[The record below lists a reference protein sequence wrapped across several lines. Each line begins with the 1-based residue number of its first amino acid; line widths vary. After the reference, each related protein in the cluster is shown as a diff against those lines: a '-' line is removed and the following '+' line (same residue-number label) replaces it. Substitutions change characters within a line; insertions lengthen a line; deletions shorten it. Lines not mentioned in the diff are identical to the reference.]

1 MGSRFEKFSERAR
14 RVLSLAQEE
23 AQRFN
28 HNYIGTE
35 HILLG
40 LVRETEGV
48 AARVLSSLSVDL
60 SKVRSAVEFII
71 GRGEKPA
78 QGEIGLTP
86 RAKKVVELA
95 VDEARRMNHTYI
107 GTEHLLIGLL
117 REGEG
122 VAAGVLESLGV
133 TLDKVRAETH
143 RILSHTSG
151 TGSQGSRSTSKTP
164 TLDQLGIDLTVAA
177 KADKL
182 DPVIGREKEIERM
195 IQILSR
201 RTKNNPVL
209 VGEPGVGKTAIVEA
223 LAQLISSGDVPETL
237 QGKRLVTLDMGALV
251 AGTKYRGE
259 FEERLKKVIEEIK
272 TAGNCVLFIDE
283 IHTIV
288 GAGAAEGAVDA
299 SNILKPSL
307 ARGEIQCIGATT
319 LDDYRKYVERDPAL
333 ERRLQPVR
341 VEEPSNDDTVAILMG
356 IRSKYEDH
364 HKVDITDEAI
374 RTAALLA
381 QRYIPDRFL
390 PDKAIDLI
398 DEAGSRVRLRG
409 SVTPASVKDA
419 MQVLEQVRKEKDEA
433 IASQQYE
440 EAAELRDRELRQN
453 EDLDTLEKNWKEGEN
468 AERRVVTE
476 DDIAE
481 VVSMWTGIPVTRL
494 AEEETE
500 RLLQMEGE
508 LHKRIIGQDE
518 AIVSVSKSV
527 RRARAGLKDSRRP
540 IGVFMFLGPTGV
552 GKTELVRAVAE
563 FMFGDEDNM
572 IRLDMSEFQE
582 RHTVARLIGAPPG
595 YIGYD
600 EGGQLTE
607 GVRRKNY
614 CAILLDEIEKAHPE
628 VFNILLQ
635 IFDAGHLTDARG
647 RKVDFRNSI
656 IIMTSNLGSD
666 LIKRETSLGFAA
678 KTSEAQT
685 DDSAY
690 ERMKDKV
697 MDEVKRFFRP
707 EFLNRID
714 STVVFH
720 QLKRDEILE
729 IVDLMMNQ
737 VRTELD
743 EKEISLELTEAAKAY
758 LGEKGFDP
766 VLGARPLRRL
776 IQDEIEDSLSD
787 EVLSRTLV
795 AGDVAVIDL
804 DDEGAIK
811 ITSKKAKAKPKAKAK
826 AEPEPEPEAETAN
839 AD

>member
-151 TGSQGSRSTSKTP
+151 TGAQGSRSTSKTP

-182 DPVIGREKEIERM
+182 DPVVGREKEIERM
-195 IQILSR
+195 VQILSR

-223 LAQLISSGDVPETL
+223 LAQLISGGDVPDTL

-272 TAGNCVLFIDE
+272 SAGNCVLFIDE

-341 VEEPSNDDTVAILMG
+341 VEEPDNDDTVAILMG

-364 HKVDITDEAI
+364 HKVNITDEAI

-440 EAAELRDRELRQN
+440 AAAELRDRELRQN
-453 EDLDTLEKNWKEGEN
+453 ENLDTLEKEWQEGEN

-552 GKTELVRAVAE
+552 GKTELVRALAE
-563 FMFGDEDNM
+563 FMFGDEDTM

-595 YIGYD
+595 YVGYD

-614 CAILLDEIEKAHPE
+614 CAVLLDEIEKAHPE

-720 QLKRDEILE
+720 QLTRDEIQE

-737 VRTELD
+737 VRTELG
-743 EKEISLELTEAAKAY
+743 EKEITMEITEAAKAH
-758 LGEKGFDP
+758 LGENGFDP

-787 EVLSRTLV
+787 EVLSRRLV
-795 AGDVAVIDL
+795 AGDVAMIDFE
-804 DDEGAIK
+804 DGAIK

-826 AEPEPEPEAETAN
+826 AEPEAEAKATAT